1 MKNQKVNL
9 CIMNQGLQIRYALL
23 QVQLLLQYNTDFKIN
38 KLAVHLNINYDTK
51 HEKELLIF
59 CCLYLFASFQ
69 RVRYSRAIGN
79 FVTDNFVTDNFVADH
94 RLVWYPNSNTPVTGM
109 NTILGFLIDWLTG
122 LSGPSLIG
130 RFLSHLARFWLIDQ
144 TIHFRNLVPRS
155 PK

>member
-1 MKNQKVNL
+1 
-9 CIMNQGLQIRYALL
+9 MNQGLQIRYALL

-79 FVTDNFVTDNFVADH
+79 FVTDNFVTDNFDADH
-94 RLVWYPNSNTPVTGM
+94 RLVWYPNSNTPVTGIT
-109 NTILGFLIDWLTG
+109 TILGFLIDWLTDC

-130 RFLSHLARFWLIDQ
+130 HFLCHLARFWLIDQ